1 MNTDAQTEALSDLIG
16 QSGAESSVPVF
27 VSLRRSAALEFHAS
41 VQLLAERARFL
52 TGATGVAIA
61 LDQDG
66 QFVYCAAAGSMVPE
80 IGATVDVTK
89 HALGLPTMEP
99 QTSAPGSTGGTVP
112 PPSHQSPFAVPVL
125 RDDKVVGFFELI
137 PGACALEV
145 ANLETVSRLS
155 ALVSTAVAHRDAA
168 EYTVSLIAEAGFQK
182 PQPPTS
188 PTLWHAPEAAA
199 SEPTPAASTQ
209 APAPADV
216 HTCAGCG
223 FPVSGRRTLC
233 LDCEKHGDDPR
244 NDPTLAAHPPVEMF
258 ATEKE
263 ENWIGA
269 HGYTIASLLVTALAA
284 AIIFWLR

>member
-1 MNTDAQTEALSDLIG
+1 MSTDAQTEALSDLIG

-66 QFVYCAAAGSMVPE
+66 QFVYCAAAGSLVPE

-99 QTSAPGSTGGTVP
+99 QTPAPGSTGGTVP
-112 PPSHQSPFAVPVL
+112 PPSHESQFAVPVL
-125 RDDKVVGFFELI
+125 RDDTVVGFFELI

-145 ANLETVSRLS
+145 ADLETVSRLS
-155 ALVSTAVAHRDAA
+155 AMVSTALSHRDAA
-168 EYTVSLIAEAGFQK
+168 EYTESLIAEAGFQK

-188 PTLWHAPEAAA
+188 PTLWHAPEAAG

-209 APAPADV
+209 APPPADV
-216 HTCAGCG
+216 HTCADCG

-233 LDCEKHGDDPR
+233 LDCEKHGDDPG

-263 ENWIGA
+263 ESWISA

-284 AIIFWLR
+284 AIIFWLH

>member
-16 QSGAESSVPVF
+16 HSGAESSPVF

-66 QFVYCAAAGSMVPE
+66 QFVCCATAGSMVPE

-112 PPSHQSPFAVPVL
+112 PPSHESQFAVPVL

-145 ANLETVSRLS
+145 AVLETVSRLS
-155 ALVSTAVAHRDAA
+155 DLVSTALAHRDAA
-168 EYTVSLIAEAGFQK
+168 EYTESLIAEAGFQK

-244 NDPTLAAHPPVEMF
+244 NDPTLAAHPLVEMF

-263 ENWIGA
+263 ESWISA

>member
-27 VSLRRSAALEFHAS
+27 VSLRRLAALEFHAS
-41 VQLLAERARFL
+41 VQLLPKRARLL

-66 QFVYCAAAGSMVPE
+66 QFVYCAATGSMVPE
-80 IGATVDVTK
+80 IGATVDITK

-112 PPSHQSPFAVPVL
+112 PPSHESQFAVPVF

-137 PGACALEV
+137 PRASALEV
-145 ANLETVSRLS
+145 ADLETVSRLS
-155 ALVSTAVAHRDAA
+155 ALVSTALAHRDAA
-168 EYTVSLIAEAGFQK
+168 EYTESLIAEAGFQK

-188 PTLWHAPEAAA
+188 PTLWHAPEAAG

-209 APAPADV
+209 AAAPADV

-233 LDCEKHGDDPR
+233 LDYDKHGDDPR
-244 NDPTLAAHPPVEMF
+244 NGPMLAPHPPVEMF

-263 ENWIGA
+263 ESWISA
-269 HGYTIASLLVTALAA
+269 YGYTIASLLVTALAA